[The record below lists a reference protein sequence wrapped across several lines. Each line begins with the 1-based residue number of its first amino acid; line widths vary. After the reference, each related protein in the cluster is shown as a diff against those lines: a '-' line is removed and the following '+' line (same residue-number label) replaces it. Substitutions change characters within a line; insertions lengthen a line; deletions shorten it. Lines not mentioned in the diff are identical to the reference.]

1 MQTGAKPLEDAL
13 LKPFRGASIFVGGMT
28 PVICR
33 FGAFVI
39 DGERLELR
47 RGEEL
52 REMEPQVFSLL
63 VFLIENRDRVVSKD
77 EMIEAVWDGR
87 IVSDAT
93 LNARINGARRAVGDN
108 GKEQAVIR
116 TYPRRGFR
124 FVAEVERDAPDVPKA
139 AGDFNPEVHFCN
151 APDGISIAYALSGD
165 GPPLL
170 KTANWL
176 SHLEYDWESPV
187 WNPLLMALSANF
199 RLLRYDQRG
208 TGLSDRVVEELSLER
223 FVDDLEAVADAA
235 GMDRFP
241 LFAMS
246 QGCPV
251 AITFAVRHPERVS
264 RLILYGGFSQG
275 ARVRGDGIDLAK
287 EEAIATLMREGWGQ
301 DNPAFR
307 QIFTSQLLPD
317 ASQEQIQWFNDLQRE
332 TTSPENA
339 VRLRIAIDEMDVS
352 NILSEISVPT
362 LVIHRENDARQPFT
376 EGRHLAAAIPGARF
390 VALEGSGHIVLE
402 GENIW
407 PRYLSEIMEFARG

>member
-1 MQTGAKPLEDAL
+1 
-13 LKPFRGASIFVGGMT
+13 
-28 PVICR
+28 
-33 FGAFVI
+33 
-39 DGERLELR
+39 
-47 RGEEL
+47 
-52 REMEPQVFSLL
+52 
-63 VFLIENRDRVVSKD
+63 
-77 EMIEAVWDGR
+77 
-87 IVSDAT
+87 
-93 LNARINGARRAVGDN
+93 
-108 GKEQAVIR
+108 
-116 TYPRRGFR
+116 
-124 FVAEVERDAPDVPKA
+124 
-139 AGDFNPEVHFCN
+139 
-151 APDGISIAYALSGD
+151 
-165 GPPLL
+165 
-170 KTANWL
+170 
-176 SHLEYDWESPV
+176 
-187 WNPLLMALSANF
+187 
-199 RLLRYDQRG
+199 
-208 TGLSDRVVEELSLER
+208 
-223 FVDDLEAVADAA
+223 
-235 GMDRFP
+235 
-241 LFAMS
+241 MS

-332 TTSPENA
+332 PTSPENA

-407 PRYLSEIMEFARG
+407 PRYLSEIMDFARG